1 MLFQILPLRVFYFLV
16 RLCLNYVAF
25 YNNLGPH
32 ISNFYILHRW
42 LENLQNPK
50 ECFIVDQL
58 ECMLTNRNTIIENLS
73 KINALWVLLHI
84 EITYT
89 FVTYRALKLN

>member
-1 MLFQILPLRVFYFLV
+1 MK
-16 RLCLNYVAF
+16 AF
-25 YNNLGPH
+25 YSNLNPH
-32 ISNFYILHRW
+32 INFLYILDLLDHW
-42 LENLQNPK
+42 LESLQNLK
-50 ECFIVDQL
+50 ECSIVDQL
-58 ECMLTNRNTIIENLS
+58 ECMLTNRNTIKENLS

>member
-1 MLFQILPLRVFYFLV
+1 M
-16 RLCLNYVAF
+16 AF

-50 ECFIVDQL
+50 ECFIVNQL
-58 ECMLTNRNTIIENLS
+58 EYMLTNRNTIIENLS